1 MKIGLSLS
9 LCVLDIFLKKVDI
22 KDIVVIVARTDF
34 NPEDDKQWKSIWD
47 GYANNGGFS
56 PSNWVWGNHAAH
68 EVEFRQIILKL
79 HKTGRLHQPRQY
91 GAHPPRI
98 MYHWLETLAPE
109 EDVKKNPAVK
119 KAWENYKMLAGLS

>member
-22 KDIVVIVARTDF
+22 KDIVVIVARTNFD
-34 NPEDDKQWKSIWD
+34 PENDEQWNSIWD
-47 GYANNGGFS
+47 GYAKPGS
-56 PSNWVWGNHAAH
+56 YSASTWGNYPDR
-68 EVEFRQIILKL
+68 EVEFRQIVLKL

-109 EDVKKNPAVK
+109 EDVEKNPAVK
-119 KAWENYKMLAGLS
+119 KAWENYKILAGLS